1 MGFMGLE
8 TAHAPSGMRGRR
20 LAAFFID
27 AFIVLML
34 SFIAFHLFGEP
45 DFFSV
50 KEAMDAAE
58 LAGGQDAVLTGAVFS
73 TFNRAYGIMLVIGF
87 FYEVVS
93 QFIFGGSTVGKLL
106 CRLKVISRS
115 EERKKAVHALF
126 LCVRSFLKM
135 LSLYF
140 FQSFPFLICCLT
152 IFTNKECYT
161 GFDMAVKTITVD
173 RKKEQR

>member
-1 MGFMGLE
+1 MGIG
-8 TAHAPSGMRGRR
+8 TAYASPGMKSRR

-27 AFIVLML
+27 AFMVLVL

-50 KEAMDAAE
+50 KEAMDAAQ
-58 LAGGQDAVLTGAVFS
+58 LAGGQDAALTGAVFS

-87 FYEVVS
+87 FYEMIS

-106 CRLKVISRS
+106 CRLKIISRKA
-115 EERKKAVHALF
+115 ERKGAVHALL
-126 LCVRSFLKM
+126 LCARSFLKM

-140 FQSFPFLICCLT
+140 FQGFPFLICCLT

-173 RKKEQR
+173 RKKEQE